1 MSRNVTVG
9 LDGSPESRA
18 AAEWAAREAKLRGLP
33 LRLVHVWEPVPEPMA
48 QAPLL
53 GAETQQHWSERS
65 EMGVPPAEVPEPSA
79 GGAPRGRI
87 PRETAAGLRL
97 RHPGVHVDMEQ
108 ILGRPAEALTEAA
121 KDAELLVLGS
131 RGTSGIGGFLVGSVG
146 QSVVAHAEQPVVLV
160 RAGEQAAD
168 GHAMDP
174 SAMPS
179 AAALSGPVVLGLDT
193 DSPDDTLLTFAF
205 EAAARRVTPL
215 RVVHAWNLPPY
226 YAYGLPAD
234 PELNAVLGKQDA
246 ATLAEVLHH
255 WKEKYPAV
263 RVVEE
268 SRSGSAAVQL
278 VDASRE
284 ASLVVVGRRI
294 RRSPLGA
301 HIGPVTHA
309 VLHHATAPVAV
320 VAHD

>member
-53 GAETQQHWSERS
+53 GAETQQHWSER
-65 EMGVPPAEVPEPSA
+65 
-79 GGAPRGRI
+79 I
-87 PRETAAGLRL
+87 PRETAEGLRL
-97 RHPGVHVDMEQ
+97 RHPGVHVEMEQ
-108 ILGRPAEALTEAA
+108 IPGRPTDVVAEVA

-131 RGTSGIGGFLVGSVG
+131 RGLSGIGGFLVGSVG
-146 QSVVAHAEQPVVLV
+146 MAVIAHTDTPVVLV

-168 GHAMDP
+168 EHEKDP
-174 SAMPS
+174 VGIPSSATPHR
-179 AAALSGPVVLGLDT
+179 PVVLGLDV
-193 DSPDDTLLTFAF
+193 DHPDDTVIAFAF
-205 EAAARRVTPL
+205 EEAARRDTTL
-215 RVVHAWNLPPY
+215 RVVHGWNLPPY
-226 YAYGLPAD
+226 FAYGLPAD
-234 PELNAVLGKQDA
+234 PGLNAELGRQDA
-246 ATLAEVLHH
+246 AALAAVLRP
-255 WKEKYPAV
+255 WRQKYPDV
-263 RVVEE
+263 EVVAE
-268 SRSGSAAVQL
+268 SRSGSPAHHV

-284 ASLVVVGRRI
+284 ASLVVVGRRV
-294 RRSPLGA
+294 RRSPFGV

-309 VLHHATAPVAV
+309 VLHHAAAPVAV